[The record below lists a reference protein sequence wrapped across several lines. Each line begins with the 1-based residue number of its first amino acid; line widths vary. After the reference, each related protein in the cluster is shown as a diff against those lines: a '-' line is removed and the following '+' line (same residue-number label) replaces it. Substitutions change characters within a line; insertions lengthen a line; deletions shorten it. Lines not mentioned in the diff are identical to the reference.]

1 MTTTF
6 KHVNEIFISLLDML
20 KPPEE
25 MSVAQSACKHIY
37 LNNPGAYVG
46 PFRVSN
52 IPYMRDP
59 MNTFA
64 SHEFSGL
71 IFVGSAQAGKA
82 LCVRTAIPTPTGW
95 TTMGKLSVGDD
106 VFNEKGEP
114 CKVLLTSPVMFDH
127 DVYDVCFD
135 DNTSVRADAEHLW
148 VVWDDKAKT
157 APRTLRTIDMVGNEV
172 YRDIRTRFSIDNAK
186 PLQTPHIDLP
196 IDPYVLGVWLGDGSH
211 AWCAVHINK
220 DDTLIIDNIRARG
233 YECEI
238 RDRGQSHCYEV
249 VVRSG
254 LLKALG
260 KLGLIRSNGNK
271 SIDKHIPEIYQRA
284 SIEQRMEL
292 LRGLM
297 DTDGTVCQR
306 GKPSFTTIHDWFALD
321 FAELLCGLGFKNRTS
336 SCIPTFR
343 YKGEKRN
350 GQRAFDVSFTAYSD
364 QAVFSLPRKQ
374 GRLGDRANGRPSY
387 VTRRRITAIK
397 KVKTTPVR
405 CIKVDSPSSMFL
417 AGRAMVPTHNTEGL
431 ILAPLTY
438 SVKVEPLDI
447 MLVCPTML
455 DGRDFSMRRID
466 RLHHYSEQVGEMLIP
481 GGSND
486 NTYDKHYKNGLL
498 FTIGWPTRSQL
509 AGKPIPRVVLTD
521 RDRMADDTEGDGE
534 PFDLASQRTTTFGRY
549 AMTVAE
555 SSPSREILNPKWIA
569 RTPHEAPPCTGIVGL
584 YNRGDRRRWYWPC
597 PSCETYFEG
606 EFEMLTYTSAKESP
620 DLTNLER
627 AETVRMNC
635 PHCGFKIHPDH
646 REDMQNWGVWVKD
659 GQGIDKNGNVFGPV
673 PRTLIASFWLK
684 GVAAAFTSWKK
695 LVAQYLDAN
704 DDFTRTGSEEGLR
717 KFYNNNLGV
726 PYVSRVQ
733 ADLRLP
739 EVLKARAERGLP
751 ERQVPSEVRFL
762 VAFVDVQKN
771 MWRVDVFGIVPGKPF
786 DIVVIDRYDVR
797 KSARLD
803 EQGDPLWVK
812 PHAYQEDWDELIPHV
827 IEKEYP
833 VGDDSGRMMAI
844 RMTVCDSGGKEG
856 VTTRAYD
863 FYRKLVSLNK
873 HRRFMLYKGDPT
885 TGNPRARISYP
896 DSSRKDSRAG
906 ARGDIPV
913 LMLNS
918 NILKD
923 DLSGRLE
930 CLEPGKGM
938 IRFPDWLPDEF
949 YAELCSEVRG
959 QKGWENPSNGRNE
972 DWDALYVTIGVCA
985 SELLRVEHLDWNN
998 PPGWAATLDKND
1010 LVRSAE
1016 EAPVLIKGVHSQ
1028 YNFAEM
1034 AKALA

>member
-46 PFRVSN
+46 PFRVSAV
-52 IPYMRDP
+52 PYMRDP

-64 SHEFSGL
+64 SHEFRGL
-71 IFVGSAQAGKA
+71 IFVGSAQSGK
-82 LCVRTAIPTPTGW
+82 
-95 TTMGKLSVGDD
+95 
-106 VFNEKGEP
+106 
-114 CKVLLTSPVMFDH
+114 
-127 DVYDVCFD
+127 
-135 DNTSVRADAEHLW
+135 
-148 VVWDDKAKT
+148 
-157 APRTLRTIDMVGNEV
+157 
-172 YRDIRTRFSIDNAK
+172 
-186 PLQTPHIDLP
+186 
-196 IDPYVLGVWLGDGSH
+196 
-211 AWCAVHINK
+211 
-220 DDTLIIDNIRARG
+220 
-233 YECEI
+233 
-238 RDRGQSHCYEV
+238 
-249 VVRSG
+249 
-254 LLKALG
+254 
-260 KLGLIRSNGNK
+260 
-271 SIDKHIPEIYQRA
+271 
-284 SIEQRMEL
+284 
-292 LRGLM
+292 
-297 DTDGTVCQR
+297 TD
-306 GKPSFTTIHDWFALD
+306 
-321 FAELLCGLGFKNRTS
+321 
-336 SCIPTFR
+336 
-343 YKGEKRN
+343 
-350 GQRAFDVSFTAYSD
+350 
-364 QAVFSLPRKQ
+364 
-374 GRLGDRANGRPSY
+374 
-387 VTRRRITAIK
+387 
-397 KVKTTPVR
+397 
-405 CIKVDSPSSMFL
+405 
-417 AGRAMVPTHNTEGL
+417 GL

-684 GVAAAFTSWKK
+684 GVAAAFTSWKQ

-833 VGDDSGRMMAI
+833 LADDSGRMMAI

-998 PPGWAATLDKND
+998 PPGWAAVLDKND